1 MAKVKI
7 DDREYDTDTMSAEA
21 KSRLEMLVATENRL
35 RELQREIAI
44 MQTARNAYVGALK
57 EALAGAAPA
66 KAA

>member
-7 DDREYDTDTMSAEA
+7 DEREYDTDTMSTEA

-57 EALAGAAPA
+57 EALASATPA